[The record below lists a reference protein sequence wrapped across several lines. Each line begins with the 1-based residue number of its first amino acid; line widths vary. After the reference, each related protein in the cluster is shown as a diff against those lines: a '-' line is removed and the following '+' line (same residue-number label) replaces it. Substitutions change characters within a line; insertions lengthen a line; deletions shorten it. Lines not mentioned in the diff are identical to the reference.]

1 MRFRK
6 SDKSASP
13 DENVTTPAE
22 LTTETG
28 TDAAAAL
35 ALAEAEA
42 AAAEATAAAAR
53 ARAEEIRLK
62 RQSDSETTEA
72 ATTDPEAAEADQTD
86 VDGTDI
92 PTDESSSD
100 PEGTEDVEATESADA
115 DTDDADIDG
124 TDAEEQPAA
133 AAQPPARG
141 LGRTLRWAAATVAML
156 AIGALVTVSVLMV
169 IHHRGV
175 QADERQAAEYAAAA
189 RQSVV
194 TLMSLDF
201 NSVDEDVQRIIDNS
215 TGDFRKEF
223 EGQAKDFATVA
234 KESKVITEATATA
247 AAVESMTDNDAVV
260 LVTATSTVTNTTGA
274 DQEPR
279 TWRLTVNL
287 TREGDQI
294 KMSKVEFAP

>member
-6 SDKSASP
+6 SGKSVTP
-13 DENVTTPAE
+13 DE
-22 LTTETG
+22 LTTTAQELEPETA
-28 TDAAAAL
+28 TDPDTAL

-42 AAAEATAAAAR
+42 AAAEATAEAAR

-62 RQSDSETTEA
+62 SESPA
-72 ATTDPEAAEADQTD
+72 
-86 VDGTDI
+86 
-92 PTDESSSD
+92 
-100 PEGTEDVEATESADA
+100 EATEQGAEVEESDA
-115 DTDDADIDG
+115 GDTAVSD
-124 TDAEEQPAA
+124 TEPAA
-133 AAQPPARG
+133 ESATEGAVAEDDDEPDAPAPRAG
-141 LGRTLRWAAATVAML
+141 GAGRVLRWAAATIAML
-156 AIGALVTVSVLMV
+156 SIGALVTVSVLMV
-169 IHHRGV
+169 MHHRNV
-175 QADERQAAEYAAAA
+175 EDEQRQAAEYAAAA
-189 RQSVV
+189 KQSVV

-234 KESKVITEATATA
+234 KESKVVTEATATA

-260 LVTATSTVTNTTGA
+260 LVTATSTVTNTSGA
-274 DQEPR
+274 EQEPR

-287 TREGDQI
+287 TRDGDQI

>member
-6 SDKSASP
+6 SGKSVTP
-13 DENVTTPAE
+13 DE
-22 LTTETG
+22 LTTTAQELEPETA
-28 TDAAAAL
+28 TDPDTAL

-42 AAAEATAAAAR
+42 AAAEATAEAAR

-62 RQSDSETTEA
+62 SES
-72 ATTDPEAAEADQTD
+72 PAEATEQGAA
-86 VDGTDI
+86 VE
-92 PTDESSSD
+92 ESDAGDTAVSD
-100 PEGTEDVEATESADA
+100 TEPATESATESATEGAVAEDDDEPDA
-115 DTDDADIDG
+115 
-124 TDAEEQPAA
+124 PAPRA
-133 AAQPPARG
+133 GGA
-141 LGRTLRWAAATVAML
+141 GRVLRWAAATIAML
-156 AIGALVTVSVLMV
+156 SIGALVTVSVLMV
-169 IHHRGV
+169 MHHRNV
-175 QADERQAAEYAAAA
+175 EDEQRQAAEYAAAA
-189 RQSVV
+189 KQSVV

-234 KESKVITEATATA
+234 KESKVVTEATATA

-260 LVTATSTVTNTTGA
+260 LVTATSTVTNTSGA
-274 DQEPR
+274 EQEPR

-287 TREGDQI
+287 TRDGDQI

>member
-6 SDKSASP
+6 SGKSVTP
-13 DENVTTPAE
+13 DE
-22 LTTETG
+22 LTTTAQELEPETA
-28 TDAAAAL
+28 TDPDTAL

-42 AAAEATAAAAR
+42 AAAEATAEAAR

-62 RQSDSETTEA
+62 SESPA
-72 ATTDPEAAEADQTD
+72 
-86 VDGTDI
+86 
-92 PTDESSSD
+92 
-100 PEGTEDVEATESADA
+100 EATEQGAEVEESDA
-115 DTDDADIDG
+115 GDTAVSD
-124 TDAEEQPAA
+124 TEPAA
-133 AAQPPARG
+133 ESATEGAVAEDDEVAEDDDEPDAPAPRAG
-141 LGRTLRWAAATVAML
+141 GAGRVLRWAAATIAML
-156 AIGALVTVSVLMV
+156 SIGALVTVSVLMV
-169 IHHRGV
+169 MHHRNV
-175 QADERQAAEYAAAA
+175 EDEQRQAAEYAAAA
-189 RQSVV
+189 KQSVV

-234 KESKVITEATATA
+234 KESKVVTEATATA

-260 LVTATSTVTNTTGA
+260 LVTATSTVTNTSGA
-274 DQEPR
+274 EQEPR

-287 TREGDQI
+287 TRDGDQI